1 MAIPEEHR
9 EKVKIYFD
17 EIAAI
22 EEALRQNFIN
32 NGGTEHDAENNKIE
46 FFKQADTVVKAK
58 LGYSY
63 YPWPF
68 EL

>member
-1 MAIPEEHR
+1 MAVPEEHKA
-9 EKVKIYFD
+9 KVYLYFQ
-17 EIAAI
+17 EVEAI
-22 EEALRQNFIN
+22 EESLRQNFLN
-32 NGGTEHDAENNKIE
+32 NGGTQDMLDANKMN

-68 EL
+68 